1 MRQLFALLTLAFL
14 SIFVL
19 SGCITDTSQHPL
31 APDVYSAIHDTK
43 SAVALVTELDA
54 ADTNQTFCSANWV
67 APTKILT
74 AAHCVEGYA
83 DLMRRQ
89 AVVAALVK
97 SGLPEFIAGM
107 LAASAE
113 DFDSMDMDNPLIP
126 SFIKE
131 AAAIIKAVPPVPQM
145 GLQMSYTIPADV
157 NDPGYRPNR
166 VYHAVAIAVN
176 NKMDLALLQTE
187 GVYPNHNI
195 PVLAEHSPRVGE
207 AIHSMGTPD
216 HLFFTYHTGIVTGYR
231 GTLNHAGM
239 ESVEGPF
246 MQVRNGM
253 SPGDSGSVVFDQDD
267 KIVGLSSFVDTESG
281 AGFCIHLETI
291 RGFLIGQR
299 VIKGKIDPTAKDPD
313 LTNVPLNL
321 H

>member
-43 SAVALVTELDA
+43 SAVALVTNLGA
-54 ADTNQTFCSANWV
+54 ADENQTYCSANWIS
-67 APTKILT
+67 ATKILT

-83 DLMRRQ
+83 SIVRQQ

-97 SGLPEFIAGM
+97 SGIPEFLANM
-107 LAASAE
+107 MAASAD
-113 DFDSMDMDNPLIP
+113 DFDNMDMDNPLIP
-126 SFIKE
+126 SFLKE

-145 GLQMSYTIPADV
+145 GLHMAYTIPADV

-166 VYHAVAIAVN
+166 VYGAVAIAVN
-176 NKMDLALLQTE
+176 NKADLALLQTE

-207 AIHSMGTPD
+207 TVHSMGTPD
-216 HLFFTYHTGIVTGYR
+216 HLFFTYHSGLVTGYR
-231 GTLNHAGM
+231 GSLDRAGM
-239 ESVEGPF
+239 DTVEGPF
-246 MQVRNGM
+246 MQVRMGI

-267 KIVGLSSFVDTESG
+267 RIVGLSSFVDTESG

-313 LTNVPLNL
+313 LTNIPLNL